1 MSTLT
6 RDALAVTKTN
16 HPSKRDATATP
27 GKTAITI
34 ILFGT
39 IFLGIGVTTW
49 SMLRAEFQKTF
60 HEFSACPI
68 IAMDHASLHGRDA
81 NRVAA

>member
-16 HPSKRDATATP
+16 HPSKGGATATP

-34 ILFGT
+34 LLFGA
-39 IFLGIGVTTW
+39 IFLGIGVMAW
-49 SMLRAEFQKTF
+49 RGLRAEFQQTF
-60 HEFSACPI
+60 REFSACPI
-68 IAMDHASLHGRDA
+68 VAMEHATLHMRDA
-81 NRVAA
+81 ERADA